1 MHCIACGG
9 SPLVEGE
16 LVNTSDAGGT
26 RFIPSGNSKMKRAF
40 GLGSRPVRA
49 YGCPRCGHLQLAV
62 DFSEDDLKKYQSFE
76 GEQQRSAVE
85 EAGSE

>member
-9 SPLVEGE
+9 SPLVEGD
-16 LVNTSDAGGT
+16 LLNPSDGVIT
-26 RFIPSGNSKMKRAF
+26 KFRPSGYSKLKRAL
-40 GLGSRPVRA
+40 GLGARPVRA

-62 DFSEDDLKKYQSFE
+62 EFSEDDLKKYQSFE

-85 EAGSE
+85 QAGSE